1 MTFTETDCRRARQD
15 FPSLARIWNGRPL
28 AFLDGPAGTQVPE
41 AVIGAISGYYRSAN
55 ANTQGQFVTSRE
67 SDGIVAAAR
76 AAAAAFL
83 GAPSARE
90 VSFGA
95 NMTTLNFAL
104 SHALVRAMRPGD
116 EIVITQLD
124 HEANRGPW
132 LLLRERGI
140 EIREVALRPDGRLDP
155 EDFARQVTAKTR
167 LVAVGHASNAL
178 GTVNDIALARQLSR
192 AVGAWLLVDAV
203 HSAAHFPLDVVAMDV
218 DFLLCSTYKFYGPH
232 IGLLYCR
239 PGLLD
244 RLETDRLR
252 TQDEKA
258 PFRIET
264 GTLNH
269 AALAG
274 VGAAVE
280 YIASWG
286 KGETLRERVVS
297 AMTGIARYE
306 HEVGRY
312 YDEKV
317 RQIPGVTVWGP
328 GFAMG
333 ASGEPGA
340 SGESELR
347 APTVSITV
355 DGLTA
360 EEVATRLGER
370 GIQVWDGNF
379 YAARAMEVLG
389 LAERGGVLRTG
400 IVMYNT
406 REEIDRLLA
415 GLQEIVPA
423 RSATAA
429 ALRRRGAG
437 VVYAPLIRIAPPRS
451 WKPLYAAI
459 KDLLRYDAVAF
470 TSANSF
476 DFFFSRMKKILG
488 RKADAPRLRSRR

>member
-1 MTFTETDCRRARQD
+1 MTFTETDSLRARQD

-55 ANTQGQFVTSRE
+55 ANACGQFVTSRE
-67 SDGIVAAAR
+67 SDAIVAAAR
-76 AAAAAFL
+76 EAAAAFL

-104 SHALVRAMRPGD
+104 SHALGREMKPGD
-116 EIVITQLD
+116 EIVITELD

-132 LLLRERGI
+132 LHLRERGI

-167 LVAVGHASNAL
+167 LVAIGHASNAL
-178 GTVNDIALARQLSR
+178 GTVNDIALARRLSR

-218 DFLLCSTYKFYGPH
+218 DLLLCSAYKFYGPH
-232 IGLLYCR
+232 IGILYSR

-244 RLETDRLR
+244 RLQTDRLS
-252 TQDEKA
+252 TQDAAA
-258 PFRIET
+258 PYRIET
-264 GTLNH
+264 GTLHH
-269 AALAG
+269 AALVG
-274 VGAAVE
+274 VGAAIE

-286 KGETLRERVVS
+286 EGD
-297 AMTGIARYE
+297 YE
-306 HEVGRY
+306 N
-312 YDEKV
+312 V

-328 GFAMG
+328 DFAG
-333 ASGEPGA
+333 PGA
-340 SGESELR
+340 ESSGHR

-355 DGLTA
+355 DGFTA
-360 EEVATRLGER
+360 EEVARRLGEL
-370 GIQVWDGNF
+370 GLQVWDGHF
-379 YAARAMEVLG
+379 YAVRAIERLG

-400 IVMYNT
+400 IVLYNT

-415 GLQEIVPA
+415 GI
-423 RSATAA
+423 T
-429 ALRRRGAG
+429 GIAG
-437 VVYAPLIRIAPPRS
+437 IAGI
-451 WKPLYAAI
+451 A
-459 KDLLRYDAVAF
+459 
-470 TSANSF
+470 
-476 DFFFSRMKKILG
+476 KIAG
-488 RKADAPRLRSRR
+488 D